1 MGEQFRAKRAT
12 TLALALALAKGR
24 NDVSTTDIGRP
35 IGAGAGDAVCAGR
48 HGRHKFQSVQVTG
61 AQAAA
66 CHAYLQRGSKVL
78 VSGRLTP
85 DPASGGPRLYQRSD
99 GTMGASYEVR
109 ADQVRFLNDKPQ
121 EEI

>member
-1 MGEQFRAKRAT
+1 MPDGTAVTNFSLATERKWRVGETGELNTETTWFR
-12 TLALALALAKGR
+12 
-24 NDVSTTDIGRP
+24 
-35 IGAGAGDAVCAGR
+35 
-48 HGRHKFQSVQVTG
+48 VQVTG
-61 AQAAA
+61 AQAEA

-85 DPASGGPRLYQRSD
+85 DPASGGPRLYQRGD

>member
-1 MGEQFRAKRAT
+1 MYQQLTIVGRLGREPEVRFMPDGTAVTNFSLATERKWRSGETGELTTETTWFR
-12 TLALALALAKGR
+12 
-24 NDVSTTDIGRP
+24 
-35 IGAGAGDAVCAGR
+35 
-48 HGRHKFQSVQVTG
+48 VQVMG
-61 AQAAA
+61 AQAEA
-66 CHAYLQRGSKVL
+66 CHEYLQRGSKVL

-121 EEI
+121 EET

>member
-1 MGEQFRAKRAT
+1 MYQQLTLVGRLGREPEMRSMPDGTAVTNFSLATERKWRAGETGELTTETTWFR
-12 TLALALALAKGR
+12 
-24 NDVSTTDIGRP
+24 
-35 IGAGAGDAVCAGR
+35 
-48 HGRHKFQSVQVTG
+48 VQVTG
-61 AQAAA
+61 AQAEA

-99 GTMGASYEVR
+99 GTIGASYEVR